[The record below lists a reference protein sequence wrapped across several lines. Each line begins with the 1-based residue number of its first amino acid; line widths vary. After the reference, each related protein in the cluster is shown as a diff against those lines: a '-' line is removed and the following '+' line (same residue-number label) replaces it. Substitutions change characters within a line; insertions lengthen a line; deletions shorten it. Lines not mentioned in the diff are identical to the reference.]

1 MTFLIKFLKQN
12 NPGVW
17 PVHCHITEHMIQG
30 KIVVFEVSPEL
41 LDDSIEDDPVEDG
54 LVEDDD

>member
-1 MTFLIKFLKQN
+1 
-12 NPGVW
+12 
-17 PVHCHITEHMIQG
+17 MIQG

-41 LDDSIEDDPVEDG
+41 LDDSIEDDPVEDD